1 MLTLVWPWCLLF
13 TILPLLVRLLLP
25 AKVQSYT
32 PVYLPSLPHVHTQAP
47 ERSSGRFYLSLLA
60 WVLLCLALARPQWL
74 GDPVSLEQPHRDLM
88 LAVDLSDSMRTQDM
102 LEQGR
107 TVNRLSVVKTQ
118 LKSFIG
124 QRAGDR
130 MGLILFADHAYLMAP
145 LTSDWHT
152 LTQFVDELDFGMAG
166 HLTAMGEAIGLT
178 LKRFASQKSKQKI
191 MILLSDG
198 RDTVETIPP
207 LAAAE
212 LAKQAGMK
220 IYTIGLGAEVAL
232 DDLLDNGGD
241 NPSADLDETTLNQ
254 IALLTGG
261 RYFRARDP
269 QSLADIYQEISR
281 LEPQERG
288 HRFLQPR
295 SELYLWPLALAI
307 GCYLLAQLVLLRSER
322 HE

>member
-1 MLTLVWPWCLLF
+1 MLTLVWPWWLLL
-13 TILPLLVRLLLP
+13 ILLPLLLRLLLP
-25 AKVQSYT
+25 AKAEHYT
-32 PVYLPSLPHVHTQAP
+32 PVFIPSLPHVHTQPP
-47 ERSSGRFYLSLLA
+47 ERSSLRFYLSLLA
-60 WVLLCLALARPQWL
+60 WCLLCLALARPQWL
-74 GDPVSLEQPHRDLM
+74 GEPVALDQPHRDLM

-102 LEQGR
+102 LEKGR

-118 LKSFIG
+118 LKSFIT

-145 LTSDWHT
+145 LTRDWQT
-152 LTQFVDELDFGMAG
+152 LNQFVDELDFGLAG

-191 MILLSDG
+191 MVLLSDG

-232 DDLLDNGGD
+232 DDLLNSGGS

-261 RYFRARDP
+261 HYFRARDP
-269 QSLADIYQEISR
+269 QSLANIYQEISR
-281 LEPQERG
+281 LEPLERSE
-288 HRFLQPR
+288 RLLQPR
-295 SELYLWPLALAI
+295 HELYFWPLALAI
-307 GCYLLAQLVLLRSER
+307 GCYLLAQLVLLRR
-322 HE
+322 DQHG

>member
-1 MLTLVWPWCLLF
+1 MLTLVWPWCLLLMV
-13 TILPLLVRLLLP
+13 LPLVLRLLLP
-25 AKVQSYT
+25 AKAQHYT
-32 PVYLPSLPHVHTQAP
+32 PLFTPSLPHVHAQPP
-47 ERSSGRFYLSLLA
+47 ERSSLRFYLTLLA
-60 WVLLCLALARPQWL
+60 WCLLCLALARPQWL
-74 GDPVSLEQPHRDLM
+74 GEPVALEQPYRDLM

-102 LEQGR
+102 LEKGH

-118 LKSFIG
+118 LKSFIT

-145 LTSDWHT
+145 LTRDWQT
-152 LTQFVDELDFGMAG
+152 LNQFVDELDFGLAG

-178 LKRFASQKSKQKI
+178 LKRFAAQQSKQKI

-232 DDLLDNGGD
+232 DDVLNNGED
-241 NPSADLDETTLNQ
+241 NPSADLDEATLNQ

-269 QSLADIYQEISR
+269 QSLSDIYMEINR

-288 HRFLQPR
+288 QRFLQPR
-295 SELYLWPLALAI
+295 SELYFWPLTLAI
-307 GCYLLAQLVLLRSER
+307 GCYLLAQLLLLRREQ
-322 HE
+322 HG